1 MRADRR
7 EHPAL
12 LTVCVGVCFFLSG
25 AAGLVYQV
33 IWTRMLGL
41 LLGHTVYAVTTVLA
55 AFMAGLALGAYLFG
69 TIIDRRGRPL
79 LTYGLLE
86 AGTGVFC
93 LLLPSLLAGVEQIVV
108 SLAHTTALEATAD
121 APASQQALA
130 WH

>member
-7 EHPAL
+7 EHPVL
-12 LTVCVGVCFFLSG
+12 LAACVGVCFFLSG

-93 LLLPSLLAGVEQIVV
+93 LLLPSLLVGVGQIVV
-108 SLAHTTALEATAD
+108 S
-121 APASQQALA
+121 
-130 WH
+130 